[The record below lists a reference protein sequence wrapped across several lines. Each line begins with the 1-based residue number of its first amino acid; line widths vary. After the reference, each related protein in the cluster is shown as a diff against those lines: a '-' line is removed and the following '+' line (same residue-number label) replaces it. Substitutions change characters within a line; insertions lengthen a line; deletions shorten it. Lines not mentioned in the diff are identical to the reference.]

1 MSVMVRDLPKEVRPR
16 EKLLQCGASALS
28 DIELLAILLRTGTT
42 SKSVLHLA
50 EDVLAQYKDKG
61 LAAVIHMSPQEIAS
75 IHGIGL
81 AKAAT
86 VVAAVELGRRL
97 SERAAQTIEKVEGP
111 EDVAR
116 YVIPSL
122 RFEQKEHFLAM
133 FLDIRNRILALS
145 TISVGSLTASI
156 AHPREVFREAIRYS
170 AAGVILVHNHPSGDP
185 APSREDIQLTKQM
198 MKAGEIMGIP
208 VLDHVV
214 VAGDNFLSLK
224 EANCL

>member
-75 IHGIGL
+75 IHGVGL

-97 SERAAQTIEKVEGP
+97 SERAAQTIEKVEEP

>member
-1 MSVMVRDLPKEVRPR
+1 VSVMVRDLPKEVRPR

-75 IHGIGL
+75 IHGVGL

-133 FLDIRNRILALS
+133 FLDIRNRILVLS

-185 APSREDIQLTKQM
+185 TPSREDIQLTKQM

>member
-1 MSVMVRDLPKEVRPR
+1 MVRDLPKEVRPR
-16 EKLLQCGASALS
+16 EKLLQYGASALS

-61 LAAVIHMSPQEIAS
+61 LAAIMHISPQEIAS

-97 SERAAQTIEKVEGP
+97 SERAARTLEKVEGP

-133 FLDIRNRILALS
+133 FLDIRNRILTLS
-145 TISVGSLTASI
+145 TISVGSLTSSI

-170 AAGVILVHNHPSGDP
+170 AASVILVHNHPSGDP

-214 VAGDNFLSLK
+214 VAGDNFVSLK

>member
-1 MSVMVRDLPKEVRPR
+1 MVRDLPKEVRPR
-16 EKLLQCGASALS
+16 EKLLQYGASALS

-61 LAAVIHMSPQEIAS
+61 LAAIMHISPQDIAS

-97 SERAAQTIEKVEGP
+97 SERAARTLEKVEGP

-145 TISVGSLTASI
+145 TISVGSLTSSI

-170 AAGVILVHNHPSGDP
+170 AASVILVHNHPSGDP

>member
-1 MSVMVRDLPKEVRPR
+1 MNVMVRDLPKEVRPR
-16 EKLLQCGASALS
+16 EKLLQYGASALS

-61 LAAVIHMSPQEIAS
+61 LAAIMHISPQEIAS

-97 SERAAQTIEKVEGP
+97 SERAARTLEKVEGP

-133 FLDIRNRILALS
+133 FLDIRNRILTLS
-145 TISVGSLTASI
+145 TISVGSLTSSI

-170 AAGVILVHNHPSGDP
+170 AASVILVHNHPSGDP

-214 VAGDNFLSLK
+214 VAGDNFVSLK

>member
-1 MSVMVRDLPKEVRPR
+1 MNVMVRDLPKEVRPR

-61 LAAVIHMSPQEIAS
+61 LVAIMHMSPQEIAS
-75 IHGIGL
+75 IHGVGL

-86 VVAAVELGRRL
+86 VLAAVELGRRL
-97 SERAAQTIEKVEGP
+97 SERAARTTEKVEGP

-133 FLDIRNRILALS
+133 FLDVRNRILALS
-145 TISVGSLTASI
+145 TISVGSLTSSI

-214 VAGDNFLSLK
+214 VAGDNYLSIK

>member
-28 DIELLAILLRTGTT
+28 DTELLAMLLRTGTT

-75 IHGIGL
+75 IHGVGL

-214 VAGDNFLSLK
+214 VAGENFLSLK

>member
-75 IHGIGL
+75 IHGVGL

-198 MKAGEIMGIP
+198 MKAGEILGIP

>member
-1 MSVMVRDLPKEVRPR
+1 MVRDLPKEVRPR
-16 EKLLQCGASALS
+16 EKLLQYGASALS

-61 LAAVIHMSPQEIAS
+61 LAAIMHISPQEIAS

-97 SERAAQTIEKVEGP
+97 SERAAQTLEKVEGP

-133 FLDIRNRILALS
+133 FLDIRNRILTLS
-145 TISVGSLTASI
+145 TISVGSLTSSI

-170 AAGVILVHNHPSGDP
+170 AASVILVHNHPSGDP

-214 VAGDNFLSLK
+214 VAGDNFVSLK

>member
-1 MSVMVRDLPKEVRPR
+1 MNVMVRDLPKEVRPR
-16 EKLLQCGASALS
+16 EKLLQYGASALS
-28 DIELLAILLRTGTT
+28 DIELLAIMLRTGTT

-61 LAAVIHMSPQEIAS
+61 LAAIMHISPQEIAS

-97 SERAAQTIEKVEGP
+97 SERAARTLEKVEGP

-133 FLDIRNRILALS
+133 FLDIRNRILTLS
-145 TISVGSLTASI
+145 TISVGSLTSSI

-170 AAGVILVHNHPSGDP
+170 AASVILVHNHPSGDP

-214 VAGDNFLSLK
+214 VAGDNFVSLK

>member
-1 MSVMVRDLPKEVRPR
+1 MNVMVRDLPKEVRPR
-16 EKLLQCGASALS
+16 EKLLQYGASALS

-61 LAAVIHMSPQEIAS
+61 LAAIMHISPQEIAS

-86 VVAAVELGRRL
+86 VVAAVELGRWL
-97 SERAAQTIEKVEGP
+97 SERAARTLEKVEGP

-145 TISVGSLTASI
+145 TISVGSLTSSI

-170 AAGVILVHNHPSGDP
+170 AASVILVHNHPSGDP

-214 VAGDNFLSLK
+214 VAGDNFVSLK

>member
-1 MSVMVRDLPKEVRPR
+1 MVRDLPKEVRPR
-16 EKLLQCGASALS
+16 EKLLQYGASALS

-61 LAAVIHMSPQEIAS
+61 LAAIMHISPQEIAS

-97 SERAAQTIEKVEGP
+97 SERAARTLEKVEGP

-145 TISVGSLTASI
+145 TISVGSLTSSI

-170 AAGVILVHNHPSGDP
+170 AASVILVHNHPSGDP

-214 VAGDNFLSLK
+214 VAGDNFVSLK

>member
-1 MSVMVRDLPKEVRPR
+1 MVRDLPKEVRPR
-16 EKLLQCGASALS
+16 EKLLQYGASALS

-61 LAAVIHMSPQEIAS
+61 LAAIMHISPQEIAS

-97 SERAAQTIEKVEGP
+97 SERAARTLEKVEGP

-122 RFEQKEHFLAM
+122 RFEQKEHFLVM

-145 TISVGSLTASI
+145 TISVGSLTSSI

-170 AAGVILVHNHPSGDP
+170 AASVILVHNHPSGDP

-214 VAGDNFLSLK
+214 VAGDNFVSLK

>member
-1 MSVMVRDLPKEVRPR
+1 MNVMVRDLPKEVRPR
-16 EKLLQCGASALS
+16 EKLLQYGASALS

-61 LAAVIHMSPQEIAS
+61 LAAIMHISPQEIAS

-86 VVAAVELGRRL
+86 VIAAVELGRRL
-97 SERAAQTIEKVEGP
+97 SERAARTLEKVEGP

-145 TISVGSLTASI
+145 TISVGSLTSSI

-170 AAGVILVHNHPSGDP
+170 AASVILVHNHPSGDP

-214 VAGDNFLSLK
+214 VAGDNFVSLK

>member
-1 MSVMVRDLPKEVRPR
+1 MVRDLPKEVRPR
-16 EKLLQCGASALS
+16 EKLLQYGASALS

-42 SKSVLHLA
+42 SRSVLHLA

-61 LAAVIHMSPQEIAS
+61 LAAIMHMSPQEIAS

-97 SERAAQTIEKVEGP
+97 SERAARTLEKVEGP

-133 FLDIRNRILALS
+133 FLDIRNRILALA
-145 TISVGSLTASI
+145 TISVGSLTSSI

-185 APSREDIQLTKQM
+185 TPSREDIQLTKQM